1 MKKFY
6 GPITNSPSD
15 RQSRFL
21 TTCPYLSNPARRSA
35 SAAEQEGKTLQS
47 ILTTVSSDTQR
58 SGKTSMIM
66 SIFRMIEMTSGSITI
81 DDIDITRLPRR
92 EIRSRINGVSQDSLL
107 FKGNVRVN
115 ANPTGSRSDQD
126 ILQALRSV
134 QLLPAIQE
142 KGDLDTDIDE
152 IHLSHG
158 QKQLFCL
165 ARALLRSGNI
175 LILDEA
181 TSK

>member
-1 MKKFY
+1 MDYKANAKLDPLNQSSTTY
-6 GPITNSPSD
+6 LYPSKQERKWVFAD
-15 RQSRFL
+15 
-21 TTCPYLSNPARRSA
+21 
-35 SAAEQEGKTLQS
+35 EQEGKKRFLSTLLD
-47 ILTTVSSDTQR
+47 INLTLNH

-66 SIFRMIEMTSGSITI
+66 SIFRMIEMTSGTITV
-81 DDIDITRLPRR
+81 DGIDITHLPRR
-92 EIRSRINGVSQDSLL
+92 EIRARINGVSQDSLL
-107 FKGNVRVN
+107 FKGSVRVN
-115 ANPTGSRSDQD
+115 ADPTGSRTGQD
-126 ILQALRSV
+126 ILNALKSV

-142 KGDLDTDIDE
+142 KGDLDTDIEE

-165 ARALLRSGNI
+165 ARALLRQGKI

>member
-1 MKKFY
+1 MNLF
-6 GPITNSPSD
+6 NND
-15 RQSRFL
+15 
-21 TTCPYLSNPARRSA
+21 C
-35 SAAEQEGKTLQS
+35 
-47 ILTTVSSDTQR
+47 

-66 SIFRMIEMTSGSITI
+66 SIFRMIELTNGSITV
-81 DDIDITRLPRR
+81 DGEDISRLPRR
-92 EIRSRINGVSQDSLL
+92 EIRARINGVSQDSLL
-107 FKGNVRVN
+107 FKGSVRLN
-115 ANPTGSRSDQD
+115 ADPTGSCTDKD
-126 ILQALRSV
+126 ITCALKTV
-134 QLLPAIQE
+134 QLLPAIEE

-165 ARALLRSGNI
+165 ARAILRQGNI

>member
-1 MKKFY
+1 
-6 GPITNSPSD
+6 
-15 RQSRFL
+15 
-21 TTCPYLSNPARRSA
+21 
-35 SAAEQEGKTLQS
+35 
-47 ILTTVSSDTQR
+47 
-58 SGKTSMIM
+58 M
-66 SIFRMIEMTSGSITI
+66 SIFRMIELTSGTITV
-81 DDIDITRLPRR
+81 DGVDLSKLPRR

-107 FKGNVRVN
+107 FKGCVRLN
-115 ANPTGSRSDQD
+115 ADPTGACTDQD
-126 ILQALRSV
+126 IQTALKSV

-142 KGDLDTDIDE
+142 KGNLDTDIDE

-165 ARALLRSGNI
+165 ARALLRPGNI